1 MESNSICNNMSNNII
16 AQLCSRSLIC
26 LSQVY
31 LQTELDNTMSLVPF
45 NPNPNPISNYNFQ
58 EKKNSQVMKERE
70 NLHQNTD
77 KGCDW
82 LI

>member
-1 MESNSICNNMSNNII
+1 MESNSICNNMSDRMI
-16 AQLCSRSLIC
+16 AQLCSWSLIC

-31 LQTELDNTMSLVPF
+31 LQTELDNTMSSVPF

>member
-1 MESNSICNNMSNNII
+1 MEYNSICNNMSSNII

-31 LQTELDNTMSLVPF
+31 LQTEWDNTMSLVPF

>member
-1 MESNSICNNMSNNII
+1 MI
-16 AQLCSRSLIC
+16 AQLCSWSLIC

-31 LQTELDNTMSLVPF
+31 LQTELDNTMSSVPF

>member
-1 MESNSICNNMSNNII
+1 MESNSICNNMSDHMI
-16 AQLCSRSLIC
+16 AQLCSWSLIC

-31 LQTELDNTMSLVPF
+31 LQTELDNTMSSVPF

-70 NLHQNTD
+70 NCIKILT
-77 KGCDW
+77 KVVIG
-82 LI
+82 